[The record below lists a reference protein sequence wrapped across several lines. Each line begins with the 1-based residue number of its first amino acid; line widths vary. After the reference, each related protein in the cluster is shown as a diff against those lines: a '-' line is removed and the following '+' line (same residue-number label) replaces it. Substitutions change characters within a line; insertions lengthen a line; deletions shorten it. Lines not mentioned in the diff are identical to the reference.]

1 MVHDA
6 RSLGFY
12 LETGAMGEFYAEECL
27 LTQLCLT
34 LCDALD
40 CSPPGSSVHGISR
53 QEYWNGLPFLSPGYL
68 PDPRIKPESSVSPA
82 L

>member
-1 MVHDA
+1 MVHGA

-40 CSPPGSSVHGISR
+40 CSPPGCSVHGIS
-53 QEYWNGLPFLSPGYL
+53 QA
-68 PDPRIKPESSVSPA
+68 RILERAAISFSRVSS
-82 L
+82 